1 MMYWL
6 AAKNSFFEIIIK
18 IIRNF
23 WPLLAQGLGI
33 TLLLSTVGTVA
44 GFIIAL
50 PLGSLKLTKTTK
62 SDSKIVAIL
71 KAIGRTFSSLYIT
84 LFRGT
89 PMIVQGIIFY
99 YGFYKMGIRWSSLA
113 AGLTVVSLNTAAYI
127 AEIIRGGIMS
137 IDPGQLEAARSL
149 GFSHFKS
156 MLLVVLPQAI
166 KNSVPAIINE
176 FIVNIKDT
184 AVLSVIGVVDIYNAS
199 YTGGITYGVYFEAA
213 TIAATIYLILTLTTT
228 KIGSIIE
235 RRLNTVAK
243 SPALKE
249 AAHGTTN

>member
-1 MMYWL
+1 MYWL
-6 AAKNSFFEIIIK
+6 AAKAPFFEIIIK
-18 IIRNF
+18 IIKNF
-23 WPLLAQGLGI
+23 WPLLLQGLGV
-33 TLLLSTVGTVA
+33 TLLLSTVGTIA
-44 GFIIAL
+44 GFILAL
-50 PLGSLKLTKTTK
+50 PLGSMKLAKVSK
-62 SDSKIVAIL
+62 SDSKFVGII
-71 KAIGRTFSSLYIT
+71 KGIGRTFSSLYIT

-99 YGFYKMGIRWSSLA
+99 YGFYKMGIRWSPLV

-149 GFSHFKS
+149 GFSHFQS

-166 KNSVPAIINE
+166 KNSIPAIINE

-199 YTGGITYGVYFEAA
+199 YTGGITNGVYFEAA
-213 TIAATIYLILTLTTT
+213 TIAATIYLILTLSAT
-228 KIGSIIE
+228 KIGSYFE
-235 RRLNTVAK
+235 HRLNNVAK
-243 SPALKE
+243 NPTLKE
-249 AAHGTTN
+249 VPDGTID

>member
-1 MMYWL
+1 MYWL
-6 AAKNSFFEIIIK
+6 ASRTPFIEIIIK
-18 IIRNF
+18 IIKNF
-23 WPLLAQGLGI
+23 WPLLVQGLGV
-33 TLLLSTVGTVA
+33 TLLLSTAGTIF

-50 PLGSLKLTKTTK
+50 PLGSMKLARPAK
-62 SDSKIVAIL
+62 SDSRFVAFF
-71 KAIGRTFSSLYIT
+71 KRVSKGFSSLYIT

-99 YGFYKMGIRWSSLA
+99 YGLYKIGIKWSPLA

-137 IDPGQLEAARSL
+137 IDPGQMEASRSL
-149 GFSHFKS
+149 GFSHFRS
-156 MLLVVLPQAI
+156 MILVVLPQAI
-166 KNSVPAIINE
+166 KNSIPAIINE
-176 FIVNIKDT
+176 FIINIKDT

-228 KIGSIIE
+228 KIGSYIE
-235 RRLNTVAK
+235 KRLNTVSK
-243 SPALKE
+243 STNLKE
-249 AAHGTTN
+249 AN